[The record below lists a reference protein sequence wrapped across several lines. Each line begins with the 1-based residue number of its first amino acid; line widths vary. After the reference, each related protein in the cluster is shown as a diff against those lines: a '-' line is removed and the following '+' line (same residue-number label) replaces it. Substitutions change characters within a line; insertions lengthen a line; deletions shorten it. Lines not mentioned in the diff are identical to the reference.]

1 MDWKCRMTA
10 IPVALMAGFLMPS
23 AGTANIDCAEV
34 PCQSVQREETPK
46 SMLKAPIEPYNDI
59 AATGGNRAHE
69 SEPEVQM
76 ACCYERPGIGKA
88 RETYPQRLDD
98 VLLAFFFWLSVIA
111 CLLVLAVF
119 VVLGVN
125 VYTLTK
131 GTAHPQRTPV
141 VSFAVLR
148 DTRNLIG

>member
-1 MDWKCRMTA
+1 MDWKCRRTA
-10 IPVALMAGFLMPS
+10 IPVALMTGFLMPS
-23 AGTANIDCAEV
+23 AGAANIDCAEV
-34 PCQSVQREETPK
+34 RCQSVQREEATK

-59 AATGGNRAHE
+59 AATGDNRAHE

-76 ACCYERPGIGKA
+76 ACCYERPGKA
-88 RETYPQRLDD
+88 SETYPQRLDD

-131 GTAHPQRTPV
+131 GSAHPLRTPV

-148 DTRNLIG
+148 DTPNFKA

>member
-1 MDWKCRMTA
+1 
-10 IPVALMAGFLMPS
+10 MAGSLMP
-23 AGTANIDCAEV
+23 AAIAANIDCAEV
-34 PCQSVQREETPK
+34 PCQSVQRDDTPK
-46 SMLKAPIEPYNDI
+46 SMLKALVEPYNDI
-59 AATGGNRAHE
+59 AATGANRAHK

-88 RETYPQRLDD
+88 SETYPQRLDD
-98 VLLAFFFWLSVIA
+98 VLFAFFFWLSVIA

-131 GTAHPQRTPV
+131 GTAHLQRTPV
-141 VSFAVLR
+141 VSIAVLR
-148 DTRNLIG
+148 DTRDLLR